1 MCSSDL
7 GKTDEIVT
15 YVQQQTDRLSQMID
29 GKRGIL
35 VDAIGGKTNQLTLDI
50 DRVTS
55 DALKSIETRSQSFSQ
70 SLTTNGNDVAR
81 TITSAG
87 ELATGAVNKS
97 LKDLE
102 QSSRAAI
109 EQSRQVS
116 IAAVTEMQETSKIL
130 RTDTVAL
137 FERLREGNIL
147 LQEVLT
153 GAHDN
158 LNSLE
163 RALVTRVADFVSA
176 MNDVTSRNGVATQA
190 LEDQLNV
197 FNTKTNNALENLG
210 SLSSQFEIHGKSL
223 VEAATV
229 VEQSNRSTTASVAE
243 RKATLE
249 SLVTTIDLRTT
260 DLDQR
265 LSRFTS
271 LLDESLAAAEE
282 RARDIARIVAE
293 TAGAGSAAISHQF
306 EAVRQSAE
314 EQRRI
319 TADTMA
325 ELYNQGTHEADAMF
339 KQSADKFAAMVSS
352 MKQMAGEMQQE
363 LEATRNEL
371 RRGVLEMPQEAA
383 ESTSQMRKVI
393 VDQIEALAELNRIV
407 ARHGRGLD
415 VVGST
420 SRSSV
425 QREEEPALA
434 TVGGRNEPPQ
444 RSAPPRMRD
453 SASNLPPP
461 DLGLPAARR
470 TEAPPVSPASSEGG
484 NDGWLS
490 GLLNRADSGN
500 EAPPRGR
507 PPQAPGTG
515 GNPLESLS
523 LDIGRLMD
531 RNLAVEMW
539 DRYQRGESKAFTKRL
554 YTPAGQKAFDEVARK
569 YRADRNFKQTVD
581 RYITEFER
589 LLDEVARDDRG
600 PAALRSHLTSETGL
614 VYTLLAHAA
623 GRLG

>member
-1 MCSSDL
+1 
-7 GKTDEIVT
+7 
-15 YVQQQTDRLSQMID
+15 
-29 GKRGIL
+29 
-35 VDAIGGKTNQLTLDI
+35 
-50 DRVTS
+50 
-55 DALKSIETRSQSFSQ
+55 
-70 SLTTNGNDVAR
+70 
-81 TITSAG
+81 
-87 ELATGAVNKS
+87 
-97 LKDLE
+97 
-102 QSSRAAI
+102 
-109 EQSRQVS
+109 
-116 IAAVTEMQETSKIL
+116 VTEMQETSKVL

-176 MNDVTSRNGVATQA
+176 MNDVTSRNGAATQT
-190 LEDQLNV
+190 LEDQLTI
-197 FNTKTNNALENLG
+197 FNSKTAKALDDLG
-210 SLSSQFEIHGKSL
+210 SLSGQFEIHGRAL
-223 VEAATV
+223 VEAAAV
-229 VEQSNRSTTASVAE
+229 VEQSNRNTTASVAE

-249 SLVTTIDLRTT
+249 SLVTTIDLRTA

-265 LSRFTS
+265 LSRFTG

-282 RARDIARIVAE
+282 RARDIARVVAE
-293 TAGAGSAAISHQF
+293 TAGAGSAAITRQF
-306 EAVRQSAE
+306 EAVRSASE
-314 EQRRI
+314 EEHRQTVESMHDIYRQ
-319 TADTMA
+319 TTD
-325 ELYNQGTHEADAMF
+325 EADAMF
-339 KQSADKFAAMVSS
+339 KQSAEKFGTLVQS
-352 MKQMAGEMQQE
+352 MKQMASEMHHE

-383 ESTSQMRKVI
+383 ESTAQMRKVI

-407 ARHGRGLD
+407 AHHGRGLD
-415 VVGST
+415 VVSS
-420 SRSSV
+420 SRTSV
-425 QREEEPALA
+425 QRQEEPAMA
-434 TVGGRNEPPQ
+434 AVGGRNDT
-444 RSAPPRMRD
+444 RS

-461 DLGLPAARR
+461 DLGGTPSRR
-470 TEAPPVSPASSEGG
+470 TEAPPVSPAGP
-484 NDGWLS
+484 DGWLS
-490 GLLNRADSGN
+490 DLLSRTDAAGGGTQ
-500 EAPPRGR
+500 APRGR
-507 PPQAPGTG
+507 GPQAGG

-531 RNLAVEMW
+531 RNLAAEMW

-589 LLDEVARDDRG
+589 LLDEVAREDRG
-600 PAALRSHLTSETGL
+600 PQALRGHLTSETGL